1 MVNQSYSPSL
11 LKAYQQQQGCAAA
24 PRPPWKSCIPLNEE
38 EWLHKPTTNSKASV
52 CRPKVPVLYAE
63 NWCRNKTWQSPQ
75 ARIRYMVKCLP
86 VPLQARASSITPVN
100 GTCCPLTRRLRVWIP
115 ISLYFFFFFFSQL
128 HFLFQAPAQ
137 HLKVSL
143 YNTPHFRNGCLSNK
157 REMQQ
162 NSFPL
167 WIYHDHKAPHLKWI
181 NHSVKSDD
189 KNGPYN

>member
-100 GTCCPLTRRLRVWIP
+100 STCCPLTHRLCVWIP
-115 ISLYFFFFFFSQL
+115 ISLYFFFFFLASCTSCSKHQHNISRCHCTTHLILGTAAFL
-128 HFLFQAPAQ
+128 TREKCNKTHFLYEFIMTTRL
-137 HLKVSL
+137 H
-143 YNTPHFRNGCLSNK
+143 
-157 REMQQ
+157 
-162 NSFPL
+162 
-167 WIYHDHKAPHLKWI
+167 I
-181 NHSVKSDD
+181 
-189 KNGPYN
+189 